1 MNSNPSPNQSGETE
15 VHGHGLPCMGTH
27 SWLLGP
33 LIPSFFSGVGFQL
46 LSGSRGGLPQAVLS
60 SGTEWH
66 SPVPVSTSGLLCVL
80 PSLLG
85 STSSLGF
92 RKLGVANVQ
101 SSFLRT
107 SEFRVGFLA
116 SWEQCQLE
124 AIDNQ
129 ASLQVKRLSR
139 VLSCL
144 AFLFKLVIHLDMFM
158 KHTIQILQIF

>member
-15 VHGHGLPCMGTH
+15 VHGHGLPCTGTH

-33 LIPSFFSGVGFQL
+33 LIPSFFFQDL
-46 LSGSRGGLPQAVLS
+46 VPAALWQQRWTSPDS
-60 SGTEWH
+60 SVRWH
-66 SPVPVSTSGLLCVL
+66 RVAQNSQPGPVSTSVLLCVL

-92 RKLGVANVQ
+92 RSKCALH
-101 SSFLRT
+101 T
-107 SEFRVGFLA
+107 SEFCVGFLA
-116 SWEQCQLE
+116 SWERYQLE

-139 VLSCL
+139 VRNCL
-144 AFLFKLVIHLDMFM
+144 AFLFIVIHLDMFM